1 MIERTRCVLGT
12 LPKIHSERFES
23 FEREISF
30 EDRIFRFF
38 PRSNR
43 KKKRKKG
50 GNLSRLS
57 FVIHFFCDCYYIN
70 FSRHERPLFRVPP
83 LRVPVILSD
92 PYQEFRDR

>member
-43 KKKRKKG
+43 KKERKKERRES
-50 GNLSRLS
+50 LEAFL
-57 FVIHFFCDCYYIN
+57 CDT
-70 FSRHERPLFRVPP
+70 FL
-83 LRVPVILSD
+83 L
-92 PYQEFRDR
+92 